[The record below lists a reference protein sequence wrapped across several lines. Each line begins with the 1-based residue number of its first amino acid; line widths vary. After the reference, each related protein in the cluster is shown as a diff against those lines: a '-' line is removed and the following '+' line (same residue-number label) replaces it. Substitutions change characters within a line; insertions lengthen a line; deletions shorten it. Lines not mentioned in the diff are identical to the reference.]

1 MPTFGER
8 LKHAW
13 NAFKSRD
20 PTTDAIAPYDFYQH
34 GSTFKPDRI
43 RFKYST
49 EKTFMTSIINR
60 IAMDVAAIPI
70 KHVRT
75 DDKGNLADI
84 INDSL
89 NYVLNVEANKDQTGR
104 AFIQDVVMSMCDEG
118 CVAIVPIDTTL
129 NPTLS
134 GSYEINSLRVGKIT
148 QWFPDDVRVRVYND
162 QRGISEEI
170 LVPKKI
176 TAIVE
181 NPLYAVMNEP
191 NSTLQRLIRKLTLLD
206 SIDEQAASAKLNLL
220 IQLPYTIKSEARKDQ
235 AEKRRAAIESQ
246 LVESKYGIAY
256 TDATEKVTQL
266 NRSVE
271 NDMLG
276 QIEYLT
282 KLFFN
287 QIGISEGVFYGTASD
302 AEMENY
308 YNRTIE
314 PMLST
319 ITDECSRKFI
329 TKTGRSQGQT
339 LMFFRDPFKL
349 IPITEIAEIT
359 DKLTRNEVLTS
370 NEIRAKI
377 GFEPSDDPKADE
389 LRNSNIAERNEPLD
403 ELEALGPEGYEEYVD
418 PNQDPNQDPYA
429 QY

>member
-1 MPTFGER
+1 MPSFGER

-13 NAFKSRD
+13 NAFRSRD
-20 PTTDAIAPYDFYQH
+20 PTELESPTEFYQH

-43 RFKYST
+43 RFRYSV
-49 EKTFMTSIINR
+49 EKTLMASIVNR

-70 KHVRT
+70 RHVRL
-75 DDKGNLADI
+75 DDRGKLSAI
-84 INDSL
+84 METSL
-89 NYVLNVEANKDQTGR
+89 DYVFTTEANKDQTGR

-129 NPTLS
+129 DPRLS
-134 GSYEINSLRVGKIT
+134 GSYEIQSMRVGKIT
-148 QWFPDDVRVRVYND
+148 QWYPDDVRVRLYND
-162 QRGISEEI
+162 IRGLYEEI
-170 LVPKKI
+170 VVPKKMTGVI
-176 TAIVE
+176 E

-191 NSTLQRLIRKLTLLD
+191 NSTLQRLIRKLNLLD
-206 SIDEQAASAKLNLL
+206 SIDEQAASAKLNMI
-220 IQLPYTIKSEARKDQ
+220 IQLPYTIKSQARQEQ
-235 AEKRRAAIESQ
+235 AEKRRADIESQ

-256 TDATEKVTQL
+256 ADATEKITQL

-287 QIGISEGVFYGTASD
+287 QLGISEGVFYGTAND

-314 PMLST
+314 PIIST

-329 TKTGRSQGQT
+329 TKTGRSQGQD

-377 GFEPSDDPKADE
+377 GFEPADDPKADE
-389 LRNSNIAERNEPLD
+389 LRNSNIADSKEEPN
-403 ELEALGPEGYEEYVD
+403 YEEYMD
-418 PNQDPNQDPYA
+418 PNADPNLE

>member
-1 MPTFGER
+1 MPSFGER

-13 NAFKSRD
+13 NAFRSRD
-20 PTTDAIAPYDFYQH
+20 PTELESPTEFYQH

-43 RFKYST
+43 RFRYSV
-49 EKTFMTSIINR
+49 EKTLMASIVNR

-70 KHVRT
+70 RHVRL
-75 DDKGNLADI
+75 DNRGNLSAI
-84 INDSL
+84 METSL
-89 NYVLNVEANKDQTGR
+89 DYVFTTEANKDQTGR

-129 NPTLS
+129 DPRLS
-134 GSYEINSLRVGKIT
+134 GSYEIQSMRVGKIT
-148 QWFPDDVRVRVYND
+148 QWYPDDVRVRLYND
-162 QRGISEEI
+162 TRGLYEEI
-170 LVPKKI
+170 VVPKKMTGVI
-176 TAIVE
+176 E

-191 NSTLQRLIRKLTLLD
+191 NSTLQRLIRKLNLLD
-206 SIDEQAASAKLNLL
+206 SIDEQAASAKLNMI
-220 IQLPYTIKSEARKDQ
+220 IQLPYTIKSQARQEQ
-235 AEKRRAAIESQ
+235 AEKRRADIESQ

-256 TDATEKVTQL
+256 TDATEKITQL

-287 QIGISEGVFYGTASD
+287 QLGISEGVFYGTAND

-314 PMLST
+314 PIIST

-329 TKTGRSQGQT
+329 TKTGRSQGQD

-377 GFEPSDDPKADE
+377 GFEPADDPKADE
-389 LRNSNIAERNEPLD
+389 LRNSNIADSKEEPN
-403 ELEALGPEGYEEYVD
+403 YEEYMD
-418 PNQDPNQDPYA
+418 PNADPNLE

>member
-1 MPTFGER
+1 MPSFGER

-13 NAFKSRD
+13 NAFRSRD
-20 PTTDAIAPYDFYQH
+20 PTELESPTEFYQH

-43 RFKYST
+43 RFRYSV
-49 EKTFMTSIINR
+49 EKTLMASIVNR

-70 KHVRT
+70 RHVRL
-75 DDKGNLADI
+75 DNRGNLSAI
-84 INDSL
+84 METSL
-89 NYVLNVEANKDQTGR
+89 DYVFTTEANKDQTGR

-129 NPTLS
+129 DPRLS
-134 GSYEINSLRVGKIT
+134 GSYEIQSMRVGKIT
-148 QWFPDDVRVRVYND
+148 QWYPDDVRVRLYND
-162 QRGISEEI
+162 TRGLYEEI
-170 LVPKKI
+170 VVPKKMTGVI
-176 TAIVE
+176 E
-181 NPLYAVMNEP
+181 NPLYAVMNES
-191 NSTLQRLIRKLTLLD
+191 NSTLQRLIRKLNLLD
-206 SIDEQAASAKLNLL
+206 SIDEQAASAKLNMI
-220 IQLPYTIKSEARKDQ
+220 IQLPYTIKSQARQEQ
-235 AEKRRAAIESQ
+235 AEKRRADIESQ

-256 TDATEKVTQL
+256 TDATEKITQL

-287 QIGISEGVFYGTASD
+287 QLGISEGVFYGTAND

-314 PMLST
+314 PIIST

-329 TKTGRSQGQT
+329 TKTGRSQGQD

-377 GFEPSDDPKADE
+377 GFEPADDPKADE
-389 LRNSNIAERNEPLD
+389 LRNSNIADSKEEPN
-403 ELEALGPEGYEEYVD
+403 YEEYMD
-418 PNQDPNQDPYA
+418 PNADPNLE

>member
-1 MPTFGER
+1 MPSFSER

-20 PTTDAIAPYDFYQH
+20 PTELESPTEFYQH

-43 RFKYST
+43 RFRYSV
-49 EKTFMTSIINR
+49 EKTLMASIVNR

-70 KHVRT
+70 RHVRL
-75 DDKGNLADI
+75 DDRGNLSAI
-84 INDSL
+84 METSL
-89 NYVLNVEANKDQTGR
+89 DYVFTTEANKDQTGR

-118 CVAIVPIDTTL
+118 CVAIVPIDATL
-129 NPTLS
+129 DPRLS
-134 GSYEINSLRVGKIT
+134 GSYEINSMRVGKIT
-148 QWFPDDVRVRVYND
+148 QWYPDDVRVRLYND
-162 QRGISEEI
+162 TRGLYEEI
-170 LVPKKI
+170 VVPKKMTGVI
-176 TAIVE
+176 E

-191 NSTLQRLIRKLTLLD
+191 NSTLQRLIRKLNLLD
-206 SIDEQAASAKLNLL
+206 SIDEQAASAKLNMI
-220 IQLPYTIKSEARKDQ
+220 IQLPYTIKSQARQEQ
-235 AEKRRAAIESQ
+235 AEKRRADIESQ

-256 TDATEKVTQL
+256 TDATEKITQL

-271 NDMLG
+271 NDMLV

-287 QIGISEGVFYGTASD
+287 QLGISEGVFYGTAND

-314 PMLST
+314 PIIST

-329 TKTGRSQGQT
+329 TKTGRSQGQD

-377 GFEPSDDPKADE
+377 GFEPADDPKADE
-389 LRNSNIAERNEPLD
+389 LRNSNIADSKEEPN
-403 ELEALGPEGYEEYVD
+403 YEEYIDPSLEAYTNPNAD
-418 PNQDPNQDPYA
+418 PNLE

>member
-1 MPTFGER
+1 MPSFGER

-20 PTTDAIAPYDFYQH
+20 PTDDIIDHKEFYQY
-34 GSTFKPDRI
+34 GSTFRPDRT
-43 RFKYST
+43 RLRYSV
-49 EKTFMTSIINR
+49 EKTLMTSIINR

-70 KHVRT
+70 RHVRV
-75 DDKGNLADI
+75 DEKGNFSSI

-89 NYVLNVEANKDQTGR
+89 DYVLNVEANKDQTGR
-104 AFIQDVVMSMCDEG
+104 SFIQDAVMSMCDEG
-118 CVAIVPIDTTL
+118 CIAIVPVDTSL
-129 NPTLS
+129 DPKLS
-134 GSYEINSLRVGKIT
+134 GAFEIQSLRVGKII
-148 QWFPDDVRVRVYND
+148 QWYPDDVRVSLYND
-162 QRGISEEI
+162 NRGLKEEI
-170 LVPKKI
+170 TVPKKM
-176 TAIVE
+176 TAIIE
-181 NPLYAVMNEP
+181 NPLYAVMNEH
-191 NSTLQRLIRKLTLLD
+191 NSTLQRLIRKLNLLD
-206 SIDEQAASAKLNLL
+206 TIDEQAASAKLNLL
-220 IQLPYTIKSEARKDQ
+220 IQLPYTIKSEARQNQ
-235 AEKRRAAIESQ
+235 AEKRRKDIESQ

-271 NDMLG
+271 NDMLQ

-287 QIGISEGVFYGTASD
+287 QLGISEGVFYGTANDS
-302 AEMENY
+302 EMENY

-314 PMLST
+314 PIIST
-319 ITDECSRKFI
+319 ITNECARKFI
-329 TKTGRSQGQT
+329 TKTGRTQGQN

-389 LRNSNIAERNEPLD
+389 LRNSNIADSKETSPLD
-403 ELEALGPEGYEEYVD
+403 QLEDEQAYLDYL
-418 PNQDPNQDPYA
+418 QDPNLQDPNLE

>member
-1 MPTFGER
+1 MPSFSER

-20 PTTDAIAPYDFYQH
+20 PTELESPTEFYQH

-43 RFKYST
+43 RFRYSV
-49 EKTFMTSIINR
+49 EKTLMASIVNR

-70 KHVRT
+70 RHVRL
-75 DDKGNLADI
+75 DDRGNLSAI
-84 INDSL
+84 METSL
-89 NYVLNVEANKDQTGR
+89 DYVFTTEANKDQTGR

-129 NPTLS
+129 DPRLS
-134 GSYEINSLRVGKIT
+134 GSYEIQSMRVGKIT
-148 QWFPDDVRVRVYND
+148 QWYPDDVRVRLYND
-162 QRGISEEI
+162 TRGLYEEI
-170 LVPKKI
+170 VVPKKMTGVI
-176 TAIVE
+176 E

-191 NSTLQRLIRKLTLLD
+191 NSTLQRLIRKLNLLD
-206 SIDEQAASAKLNLL
+206 SIDEQAASAKLNMI
-220 IQLPYTIKSEARKDQ
+220 IQLPYTIKSQARQEQ
-235 AEKRRAAIESQ
+235 AEKRRADIESQ

-256 TDATEKVTQL
+256 TDATEKITQL

-287 QIGISEGVFYGTASD
+287 QLGISEGVFYGTAND

-314 PMLST
+314 PIIST

-329 TKTGRSQGQT
+329 TKTGRSQGQD

-377 GFEPSDDPKADE
+377 GFEPADDPKADE
-389 LRNSNIAERNEPLD
+389 LRNSNIADSKEEPN
-403 ELEALGPEGYEEYVD
+403 YEEYMD
-418 PNQDPNQDPYA
+418 PNADPNLE

>member
-20 PTTDAIAPYDFYQH
+20 PTEEFVGPSEFYQY
-34 GSTFKPDRI
+34 GSTFRPDRVRLKRSI
-43 RFKYST
+43 
-49 EKTFMTSIINR
+49 EKTLMTSIINR

-70 KHVRT
+70 RHVRV
-75 DDKGNLADI
+75 DNRGNFYDI
-84 INDSL
+84 MPDSSL
-89 NYVLNVEANKDQTGR
+89 DYVLNVEANKDQTGR

-118 CVAIVPIDTTL
+118 CIAVVPVDTTL
-129 NPTLS
+129 DPRHS
-134 GSYEINSLRVGKIT
+134 GSYDIQSLRVGKVI
-148 QWFPDDVRVRVYND
+148 QWYPDDVRVKLYND
-162 QRGISEEI
+162 NRGLYEEI
-170 LVPKKI
+170 TVPKKM
-176 TAIVE
+176 TAIIE
-181 NPLYAVMNEP
+181 NPLYSVMNEQ
-191 NSTLQRLIRKLTLLD
+191 NSTLQRLVRKLNLLD
-206 SIDEQAASAKLNLL
+206 TIDEQAASAKLNLI
-220 IQLPYTIKSEARKDQ
+220 IQLPYTIKSEARKSQ
-235 AEKRRAAIESQ
+235 AEKRRTDIESQ
-246 LVESKYGIAY
+246 LAESKYGIAY
-256 TDATEKVTQL
+256 SDATEKITQL

-271 NDMLG
+271 NDMLS

-287 QIGISEGVFYGTASD
+287 QLGISEGVFYGTASD
-302 AEMENY
+302 SEMENY

-314 PMLST
+314 PIIST
-319 ITDECSRKFI
+319 ITNECARKFI
-329 TKTGRSQGQT
+329 TKTGRTQGQN

-389 LRNSNIAERNEPLD
+389 LRNSNIADNNETTPLD
-403 ELEALGPEGYEEYVD
+403 VVSEEQAYEDYLQSPEV
-418 PNQDPNQDPYA
+418 QDQE
-429 QY
+429 QYY

>member
-1 MPTFGER
+1 MPSFSER

-20 PTTDAIAPYDFYQH
+20 PTELESPTEFYQH

-43 RFKYST
+43 RFRYSV
-49 EKTFMTSIINR
+49 EKTLMASIVNR

-70 KHVRT
+70 RHVRL
-75 DDKGNLADI
+75 DDRGNLSAI
-84 INDSL
+84 METSL
-89 NYVLNVEANKDQTGR
+89 DYVFTTEANKDQTGR

-129 NPTLS
+129 DPRLS
-134 GSYEINSLRVGKIT
+134 GSYEIQSMRVGKIT
-148 QWFPDDVRVRVYND
+148 QWYPDDVRVRLYND
-162 QRGISEEI
+162 TRGLYEEI
-170 LVPKKI
+170 VVPKKMTGVI
-176 TAIVE
+176 E

-191 NSTLQRLIRKLTLLD
+191 NSTLQRLIRKLNLLD
-206 SIDEQAASAKLNLL
+206 SIDEQAASAKLNMI
-220 IQLPYTIKSEARKDQ
+220 IQLPYTIKSQARQEQ
-235 AEKRRAAIESQ
+235 AEKRRADIESQ

-256 TDATEKVTQL
+256 TDATEKITQL

-287 QIGISEGVFYGTASD
+287 QLGISEGVFYGTAND

-314 PMLST
+314 PIIST

-329 TKTGRSQGQT
+329 TKTGHSQGQD

-377 GFEPSDDPKADE
+377 GFEPADDPKADE
-389 LRNSNIAERNEPLD
+389 LRNSNIADSKEEPN
-403 ELEALGPEGYEEYVD
+403 YEEYMD
-418 PNQDPNQDPYA
+418 PNADPNLE

>member
-1 MPTFGER
+1 MPSFGER

-20 PTTDAIAPYDFYQH
+20 PTKEFVGPEEFYQY
-34 GSTFKPDRI
+34 GSTFRPDRT
-43 RFKYST
+43 RLRYSV
-49 EKTFMTSIINR
+49 EKTLMTSIINR

-70 KHVRT
+70 RHVRV
-75 DDKGNLADI
+75 DEKGIFSSI

-89 NYVLNVEANKDQTGR
+89 DYVLNVEANKDQTGR
-104 AFIQDVVMSMCDEG
+104 SFIQDAVMSMCDEG
-118 CVAIVPIDTTL
+118 CIAIVPVDTSL
-129 NPTLS
+129 DPKLS
-134 GSYEINSLRVGKIT
+134 GAFEIQSLRVGKII
-148 QWFPDDVRVRVYND
+148 QWYPDDVRVSLYND
-162 QRGISEEI
+162 NRGLKEEI
-170 LVPKKI
+170 TVPKKM
-176 TAIVE
+176 TAIIE
-181 NPLYAVMNEP
+181 NPLYAVMNEH
-191 NSTLQRLIRKLTLLD
+191 NSTLQRLIRKLNLLD
-206 SIDEQAASAKLNLL
+206 TIDEQAASAKLNLL
-220 IQLPYTIKSEARKDQ
+220 IQLPYTIKSEARQNQ
-235 AEKRRAAIESQ
+235 AEKRRKDIESQ

-287 QIGISEGVFYGTASD
+287 QLGISEGVFYGTANDS
-302 AEMENY
+302 EMENY

-314 PMLST
+314 PIIST
-319 ITDECSRKFI
+319 ITNECARKFI
-329 TKTGRSQGQT
+329 TKTGRTQGQD

-389 LRNSNIAERNEPLD
+389 LRNSNIADSKENSPLD
-403 ELEALGPEGYEEYVD
+403 QLEDEQAYLDYLQD
-418 PNQDPNQDPYA
+418 PSLQDPNQE

>member
-1 MPTFGER
+1 MPKFSER

-20 PTTDAIAPYDFYQH
+20 PTELESPTEFYQH

-43 RFKYST
+43 RFRYSV
-49 EKTFMTSIINR
+49 EKTLMASIVNR

-70 KHVRT
+70 RHVRV
-75 DDKGNLADI
+75 DDRGNLSEI
-84 INDSL
+84 METSL
-89 NYVLNVEANKDQTGR
+89 DYVFTTEANKDQTGR

-129 NPTLS
+129 DPKLS
-134 GSYEINSLRVGKIT
+134 GSYEIQSMRVGKIT
-148 QWFPDDVRVRVYND
+148 QWYPDDVRVRLYND
-162 QRGISEEI
+162 TRGLYEEI
-170 LVPKKI
+170 VVPKKMTGVI
-176 TAIVE
+176 E

-191 NSTLQRLIRKLTLLD
+191 NSTLQRLIRKLNLLD
-206 SIDEQAASAKLNLL
+206 SIDEQAASAKLNMI
-220 IQLPYTIKSEARKDQ
+220 IQLPYTIKSQARQEQ
-235 AEKRRAAIESQ
+235 AEKRRADIESQ

-256 TDATEKVTQL
+256 TDATEKITQL

-287 QIGISEGVFYGTASD
+287 QLGISEGVFYGTASD

-308 YNRTIE
+308 YNRTVE
-314 PMLST
+314 PIIST

-329 TKTGRSQGQT
+329 TKTGRSQGQD

-377 GFEPSDDPKADE
+377 GFEPADDPKADE
-389 LRNSNIAERNEPLD
+389 LRNSNIADSKEEPS
-403 ELEALGPEGYEEYVD
+403 YEEYMD
-418 PNQDPNQDPYA
+418 PNLEEYSDPNADPNFE

>member
-1 MPTFGER
+1 MPSFGER

-20 PTTDAIAPYDFYQH
+20 PTELESPTEFYQH

-43 RFKYST
+43 RFRYSV
-49 EKTFMTSIINR
+49 EKTLMASIVNR

-70 KHVRT
+70 RHVRL
-75 DDKGNLADI
+75 DDRGNLSAI
-84 INDSL
+84 METSL
-89 NYVLNVEANKDQTGR
+89 DYVFTTEANKDQTGR

-129 NPTLS
+129 DPRLS
-134 GSYEINSLRVGKIT
+134 GSYEIQSMRVGKIT
-148 QWFPDDVRVRVYND
+148 QWYPDDVRVRLYND
-162 QRGISEEI
+162 TRGLYEEI
-170 LVPKKI
+170 VVPKKMTGVI
-176 TAIVE
+176 E

-191 NSTLQRLIRKLTLLD
+191 NSTLQRLIRKLNLLD
-206 SIDEQAASAKLNLL
+206 SIDEQAASAKLNII
-220 IQLPYTIKSEARKDQ
+220 IQHPYTIKTQARQEQ
-235 AEKRRAAIESQ
+235 AEKRRADIESQ
-246 LVESKYGIAY
+246 LAESKYGIAY
-256 TDATEKVTQL
+256 TDATEKITQL

-287 QIGISEGVFYGTASD
+287 QLGISEGVFYGTAND

-314 PMLST
+314 PIIST

-329 TKTGRSQGQT
+329 TKTGRSQGQD

-377 GFEPSDDPKADE
+377 GFEPADDPKADE
-389 LRNSNIAERNEPLD
+389 LRNSNIADSKEEPN
-403 ELEALGPEGYEEYVD
+403 YEEYMD
-418 PNQDPNQDPYA
+418 PNADPNLE

>member
-1 MPTFGER
+1 MPSFGER

-20 PTTDAIAPYDFYQH
+20 PTELESPTEFYQH

-43 RFKYST
+43 RFRYSV
-49 EKTFMTSIINR
+49 EKTLMASIVNR

-70 KHVRT
+70 RHVRL
-75 DDKGNLADI
+75 DDRGNLSAI
-84 INDSL
+84 METSL
-89 NYVLNVEANKDQTGR
+89 DYVFTTEANKDQTGR

-129 NPTLS
+129 DPRLS
-134 GSYEINSLRVGKIT
+134 GSYEIQSMRVGKIT
-148 QWFPDDVRVRVYND
+148 QWYPDDVRVRLYND
-162 QRGISEEI
+162 TRGLYEEI
-170 LVPKKI
+170 VVPKKMTGVI
-176 TAIVE
+176 E

-191 NSTLQRLIRKLTLLD
+191 NSTLQRLIRKLNLLD
-206 SIDEQAASAKLNLL
+206 SIDEQAASAKLNMI
-220 IQLPYTIKSEARKDQ
+220 IQLPYTIKSQARQEQ
-235 AEKRRAAIESQ
+235 AEKRRADIESQ

-256 TDATEKVTQL
+256 TDATEKITQL

-287 QIGISEGVFYGTASD
+287 QLGISEGVFYGTAND

-314 PMLST
+314 PIIST

-329 TKTGRSQGQT
+329 TKTGRSQGQD

-377 GFEPSDDPKADE
+377 GFEPADDPKADE
-389 LRNSNIAERNEPLD
+389 LRNSNIADSKEESN
-403 ELEALGPEGYEEYVD
+403 YEEYMD
-418 PNQDPNQDPYA
+418 PNADPNLE

>member
-1 MPTFGER
+1 MPSFGER

-20 PTTDAIAPYDFYQH
+20 PTELESPTEFYQY

-43 RFKYST
+43 RFRYSV
-49 EKTFMTSIINR
+49 EKTLMASIVNR

-70 KHVRT
+70 RHVRL
-75 DDKGNLADI
+75 DDRGKLSAI
-84 INDSL
+84 METSL
-89 NYVLNVEANKDQTGR
+89 DYVFTTEANKDQTGR

-129 NPTLS
+129 DPRLS
-134 GSYEINSLRVGKIT
+134 GSYEIQSMRVGKIT
-148 QWFPDDVRVRVYND
+148 QWYPDDVRVRLYND
-162 QRGISEEI
+162 TRGLYEEI
-170 LVPKKI
+170 VVPKKMTGVI
-176 TAIVE
+176 E

-191 NSTLQRLIRKLTLLD
+191 NSTLQRLIRKLNLLD
-206 SIDEQAASAKLNLL
+206 SIDEQAASAKLNMI
-220 IQLPYTIKSEARKDQ
+220 IQLPYTIKSQARQEQ
-235 AEKRRAAIESQ
+235 AEKRRADIESQ
-246 LVESKYGIAY
+246 LEESKYGIAY
-256 TDATEKVTQL
+256 ADATEKITQL

-287 QIGISEGVFYGTASD
+287 QLGISEGVFYGTAND

-314 PMLST
+314 PIIST

-329 TKTGRSQGQT
+329 TKTGRSQGQD

-359 DKLTRNEVLTS
+359 DKLTRNEILTS

-377 GFEPSDDPKADE
+377 GFEPADDPKADE
-389 LRNSNIAERNEPLD
+389 LRNSNIADSKEEPN
-403 ELEALGPEGYEEYVD
+403 YEEYMD
-418 PNQDPNQDPYA
+418 PNADPNLE

>member
-20 PTTDAIAPYDFYQH
+20 PTQEFIGPSEFYQY
-34 GSTFKPDRI
+34 GSTFRPDRV
-43 RFKYST
+43 RLKYSI
-49 EKTFMTSIINR
+49 EKTLMTSIINR

-70 KHVRT
+70 RHVRT
-75 DDKGNLADI
+75 DDRGNFADI
-84 INDSL
+84 IEDSL
-89 NYVLNVEANKDQTGR
+89 DYVLNVEANKDQTGR

-118 CVAIVPIDTTL
+118 CVAIVPVDTTL
-129 NPTLS
+129 NPLHS
-134 GSYEINSLRVGKIT
+134 GAYEIQSLRVGKII
-148 QWFPDDVRVRVYND
+148 QWYPDDVRVRLYND
-162 QRGISEEI
+162 NRGLYEEI
-170 LVPKKI
+170 TVPKKM
-176 TAIVE
+176 TAVIE
-181 NPLYAVMNEP
+181 NPLYAVMNEK
-191 NSTLQRLIRKLTLLD
+191 NSTLQRLVRKLNLLD
-206 SIDEQAASAKLNLL
+206 TIDEQAASAKLNLI
-220 IQLPYTIKSEARKDQ
+220 IQLPYAIKSEARQNQ
-235 AEKRRAAIESQ
+235 AEKRRKDIESQ
-246 LVESKYGIAY
+246 LAESKYGIAY
-256 TDATEKVTQL
+256 SDATEKITQL

-271 NDMLG
+271 NDMLS

-287 QIGISEGVFYGTASD
+287 QLGISEGVFYGTANDS
-302 AEMENY
+302 EMENY

-314 PMLST
+314 PIIST
-319 ITDECSRKFI
+319 ITNECARKFI
-329 TKTGRSQGQT
+329 TKTGRTQGQN

-389 LRNSNIAERNEPLD
+389 LRNSNIADNNETTPLD
-403 ELEALGPEGYEEYVD
+403 VASEEQAYEDYLQSPEV
-418 PNQDPNQDPYA
+418 QDQE
-429 QY
+429 QYY

>member
-1 MPTFGER
+1 MPSFGER

-20 PTTDAIAPYDFYQH
+20 PTELESPTEFYQH

-43 RFKYST
+43 RFRYSV
-49 EKTFMTSIINR
+49 EKTLMASIVNR

-70 KHVRT
+70 RHVRL
-75 DDKGNLADI
+75 DDRGNLSAI
-84 INDSL
+84 METSL
-89 NYVLNVEANKDQTGR
+89 DYVFTTEANKDQTGR

-129 NPTLS
+129 DPKLS
-134 GSYEINSLRVGKIT
+134 GSYEIQSMRVGKIT
-148 QWFPDDVRVRVYND
+148 QWYPDDVRVRLYND
-162 QRGISEEI
+162 TRGIYEEI
-170 LVPKKI
+170 VVPKKMTGVI
-176 TAIVE
+176 E

-191 NSTLQRLIRKLTLLD
+191 NSTLQRLIRKLNLLD
-206 SIDEQAASAKLNLL
+206 SIDEQAASAKLNMI
-220 IQLPYTIKSEARKDQ
+220 IQLPYTIKSQARQEQ
-235 AEKRRAAIESQ
+235 AEKRRADIESQ

-256 TDATEKVTQL
+256 TDATEKITQL

-287 QIGISEGVFYGTASD
+287 QLGISEGVFYGTASD

-314 PMLST
+314 PIIST

-329 TKTGRSQGQT
+329 TKTGRSQGQD

-377 GFEPSDDPKADE
+377 GFEPADDPKADE
-389 LRNSNIAERNEPLD
+389 LRNSNIADSKEEPS
-403 ELEALGPEGYEEYVD
+403 YEEYMDPNVD
-418 PNQDPNQDPYA
+418 PNLE

>member
-1 MPTFGER
+1 MPSFGER

-20 PTTDAIAPYDFYQH
+20 PTTNFIEPKEFYQY
-34 GSTFKPDRI
+34 GSTFRPDRT
-43 RFKYST
+43 RLRYSV
-49 EKTFMTSIINR
+49 EKTLMNSIINR

-70 KHVRT
+70 RHVRV
-75 DDKGNLADI
+75 DEKGIFDSV

-89 NYVLNVEANKDQTGR
+89 DYVLNVEANKDQTGR
-104 AFIQDVVMSMCDEG
+104 AFIQDAVMSMCDEG
-118 CVAIVPIDTTL
+118 CIAIVPVDTTL
-129 NPTLS
+129 DPTHS
-134 GSYEINSLRVGKIT
+134 GSYEIQSLRVGKII
-148 QWFPDDVRVRVYND
+148 QWYPDDVRVSLYND
-162 QRGISEEI
+162 VRGLKEEI
-170 LVPKKI
+170 TVPKKM

-181 NPLYAVMNEP
+181 NPLYAVMNEH
-191 NSTLQRLIRKLTLLD
+191 NSTLQRLIRKLNLLD
-206 SIDEQAASAKLNLL
+206 TIDEQAASAKLNLL
-220 IQLPYTIKSEARKDQ
+220 IQLPYTIKSEARQNQ
-235 AEKRRAAIESQ
+235 AEKRRKDIESQ

-271 NDMLG
+271 NDMIH

-287 QIGISEGVFYGTASD
+287 QLGISEGVFYGTASD
-302 AEMENY
+302 SEMENY

-314 PMLST
+314 PIIST
-319 ITDECSRKFI
+319 ITNECARKFI
-329 TKTGRSQGQT
+329 TKTGRSQGQN

-389 LRNSNIAERNEPLD
+389 LRNSNIADSKEMPN
-403 ELEALGPEGYEEYVD
+403 YEEYVD
-418 PNQDPNQDPYA
+418 PSLEGYVEPNQTQE

>member
-1 MPTFGER
+1 MPSFGER

-20 PTTDAIAPYDFYQH
+20 PTELESPTEFYQH
-34 GSTFKPDRI
+34 GYTFKPDRI
-43 RFKYST
+43 RFRYSV
-49 EKTFMTSIINR
+49 EKTLMASIVNR

-70 KHVRT
+70 RHVRL
-75 DDKGNLADI
+75 DDRGNLSAI
-84 INDSL
+84 METSL
-89 NYVLNVEANKDQTGR
+89 DYVFTTEANKDQTGR

-129 NPTLS
+129 DPRLS
-134 GSYEINSLRVGKIT
+134 GSYEIQSMRVGKIT
-148 QWFPDDVRVRVYND
+148 QWYPDDVRVRLYND
-162 QRGISEEI
+162 TRGLYEEI
-170 LVPKKI
+170 VVPKKMTGVI
-176 TAIVE
+176 E

-191 NSTLQRLIRKLTLLD
+191 NSTLQRLIRKLNLLD
-206 SIDEQAASAKLNLL
+206 SIDEQAASAKLNMI
-220 IQLPYTIKSEARKDQ
+220 IQLPYTIKSQARQEQ
-235 AEKRRAAIESQ
+235 AEKRRADIESQ

-256 TDATEKVTQL
+256 TDATEKITQL

-287 QIGISEGVFYGTASD
+287 QLGISEGVFYGTAND

-314 PMLST
+314 PIIST

-329 TKTGRSQGQT
+329 TKTGRSQGQD

-377 GFEPSDDPKADE
+377 GFEPADDPKADE
-389 LRNSNIAERNEPLD
+389 LRNSNIADSKEEPN
-403 ELEALGPEGYEEYVD
+403 YEEYMDPSLEAHTNPNAD
-418 PNQDPNQDPYA
+418 PNLE

>member
-1 MPTFGER
+1 MPSFGER

-20 PTTDAIAPYDFYQH
+20 PTELESPTEFYQH
-34 GSTFKPDRI
+34 GSIFKPDRI
-43 RFKYST
+43 RFRYSV
-49 EKTFMTSIINR
+49 EKTLMASIVNR

-70 KHVRT
+70 RHVRL
-75 DDKGNLADI
+75 DDRGNLSAI
-84 INDSL
+84 METSL
-89 NYVLNVEANKDQTGR
+89 DYVFTTEANKDQTGR

-129 NPTLS
+129 DPRLS
-134 GSYEINSLRVGKIT
+134 GSYEIQSMRVGKIT
-148 QWFPDDVRVRVYND
+148 QWYPDDVRVRLYND
-162 QRGISEEI
+162 TRGLYEEI
-170 LVPKKI
+170 VVPKKMTGVI
-176 TAIVE
+176 E

-191 NSTLQRLIRKLTLLD
+191 NSTLQRLIRKLNLLD
-206 SIDEQAASAKLNLL
+206 SIDEQAASAKLNMI
-220 IQLPYTIKSEARKDQ
+220 IQLPYTIKSQARQEQ
-235 AEKRRAAIESQ
+235 AEKRRADIESQ
-246 LVESKYGIAY
+246 LAESKYGIAY
-256 TDATEKVTQL
+256 TDATEKITQL

-287 QIGISEGVFYGTASD
+287 QLGISEGVFYGKAND

-314 PMLST
+314 PIIST

-329 TKTGRSQGQT
+329 TKTGRSQGQD

-377 GFEPSDDPKADE
+377 GFEPADDPKADE
-389 LRNSNIAERNEPLD
+389 LRNSNIADSKEEPN
-403 ELEALGPEGYEEYVD
+403 YEEYMD
-418 PNQDPNQDPYA
+418 PNADPNLE

>member
-1 MPTFGER
+1 MPKFSER

-20 PTTDAIAPYDFYQH
+20 PTELESPTEFYQH

-43 RFKYST
+43 RFRYSV
-49 EKTFMTSIINR
+49 EKTLMASIVNR

-70 KHVRT
+70 RHVRV
-75 DDKGNLADI
+75 DDRGNLSEI
-84 INDSL
+84 METSL
-89 NYVLNVEANKDQTGR
+89 DYVFTTEANKDQTGR

-129 NPTLS
+129 DPKLS
-134 GSYEINSLRVGKIT
+134 GSYEIQSMRVGKIT
-148 QWFPDDVRVRVYND
+148 QWYPDDVRVRLYND
-162 QRGISEEI
+162 TRGIYEEI
-170 LVPKKI
+170 VVPKKMTGVI
-176 TAIVE
+176 E

-191 NSTLQRLIRKLTLLD
+191 NSTLQRLIRKLNLLD
-206 SIDEQAASAKLNLL
+206 SIDEQAASAKLNMI
-220 IQLPYTIKSEARKDQ
+220 IQLPYTIKSQARQEQ
-235 AEKRRAAIESQ
+235 AEKRRADIESQ

-256 TDATEKVTQL
+256 TDATEKITQL

-287 QIGISEGVFYGTASD
+287 QLGISEGVFYGTAND

-314 PMLST
+314 PIIST

-329 TKTGRSQGQT
+329 TKTGRSQGQD

-370 NEIRAKI
+370 NEIRSKI
-377 GFEPSDDPKADE
+377 GFEPADDPKADE
-389 LRNSNIAERNEPLD
+389 LRNSNIADSKEEPS
-403 ELEALGPEGYEEYVD
+403 YEEYMDPNLEEYSDLNVD
-418 PNQDPNQDPYA
+418 PNLE

>member
-1 MPTFGER
+1 MPKFSER

-20 PTTDAIAPYDFYQH
+20 PTELESPTEFYQH

-43 RFKYST
+43 RFRYSV
-49 EKTFMTSIINR
+49 EKTLMASIVNR

-70 KHVRT
+70 RHVRV
-75 DDKGNLADI
+75 DDRGNLSEI
-84 INDSL
+84 METSL
-89 NYVLNVEANKDQTGR
+89 DYVFTTEANKDQTGR

-129 NPTLS
+129 DPKLS
-134 GSYEINSLRVGKIT
+134 GSYEIQSMRVGKIT
-148 QWFPDDVRVRVYND
+148 QWYPDDVRVRLYND
-162 QRGISEEI
+162 VRGIHEEI
-170 LVPKKI
+170 VVPKKMTGVI
-176 TAIVE
+176 E

-191 NSTLQRLIRKLTLLD
+191 NSTLQRLIRKLNLLD
-206 SIDEQAASAKLNLL
+206 SIDEQAASAKLNMI
-220 IQLPYTIKSEARKDQ
+220 IQLPYTIKSQARQEQ
-235 AEKRRAAIESQ
+235 AEKRRADIESQ

-256 TDATEKVTQL
+256 IDATEKITQL

-287 QIGISEGVFYGTASD
+287 QLGISEGVFYGTASD

-308 YNRTIE
+308 YNRTVE
-314 PMLST
+314 PIIST

-329 TKTGRSQGQT
+329 TKTGRSQGQD

-370 NEIRAKI
+370 NEIRSKI
-377 GFEPSDDPKADE
+377 GFEPADDPKADE
-389 LRNSNIAERNEPLD
+389 LRNSNIADSKEEPS
-403 ELEALGPEGYEEYVD
+403 YEEYMD
-418 PNQDPNQDPYA
+418 PNLEEYSDPNADPNLE

>member
-1 MPTFGER
+1 MPSFSER

-20 PTTDAIAPYDFYQH
+20 PTELESPTEFYQH

-43 RFKYST
+43 RFRYSV
-49 EKTFMTSIINR
+49 EKTLMASIVNR

-70 KHVRT
+70 RHVRL
-75 DDKGNLADI
+75 DDRGNLSAI
-84 INDSL
+84 METSL
-89 NYVLNVEANKDQTGR
+89 DYVFTTEANKDQTGR

-129 NPTLS
+129 DPRLS
-134 GSYEINSLRVGKIT
+134 GSYEINSMRVGKIT
-148 QWFPDDVRVRVYND
+148 QWYPDDVRVRLYND
-162 QRGISEEI
+162 TRGLYEEI
-170 LVPKKI
+170 VVPKKMTGVI
-176 TAIVE
+176 E

-191 NSTLQRLIRKLTLLD
+191 NSTLQRLIRKLNLLD
-206 SIDEQAASAKLNLL
+206 SIDEQAASAKLNMI
-220 IQLPYTIKSEARKDQ
+220 IQLPYTIKSQARQEQ
-235 AEKRRAAIESQ
+235 AEKRRADIESQ

-256 TDATEKVTQL
+256 TDATEKITQL

-287 QIGISEGVFYGTASD
+287 QLGISEGVFYGTAND

-314 PMLST
+314 PIIST

-329 TKTGRSQGQT
+329 TKTGRSQGQD

-377 GFEPSDDPKADE
+377 GFEPADDPKADE
-389 LRNSNIAERNEPLD
+389 LRNSNIADSKEEPN
-403 ELEALGPEGYEEYVD
+403 YEEYMD
-418 PNQDPNQDPYA
+418 PNADPNLE

>member
-1 MPTFGER
+1 MPSFGER

-20 PTTDAIAPYDFYQH
+20 QTELESPTEFYQH

-43 RFKYST
+43 RFRYSV
-49 EKTFMTSIINR
+49 EKTLMASIVNR

-70 KHVRT
+70 RHVRL
-75 DDKGNLADI
+75 DDRGNLSAI
-84 INDSL
+84 METSL
-89 NYVLNVEANKDQTGR
+89 DYVFTTEANKDQTGR

-129 NPTLS
+129 DPRLS
-134 GSYEINSLRVGKIT
+134 GSYEIQSMRVGKIT
-148 QWFPDDVRVRVYND
+148 QWYPDDVRVRLYND
-162 QRGISEEI
+162 TRGLYEEI
-170 LVPKKI
+170 VVPKKMTGVI
-176 TAIVE
+176 E

-191 NSTLQRLIRKLTLLD
+191 NSTLQRLIRKLNLLD
-206 SIDEQAASAKLNLL
+206 SIDEQAASAKLNMI
-220 IQLPYTIKSEARKDQ
+220 IQLPYTIKSQARQEQ
-235 AEKRRAAIESQ
+235 AEKRRADIESQ

-256 TDATEKVTQL
+256 TDATEKITQL

-287 QIGISEGVFYGTASD
+287 QLGISEGVFYGTAND

-314 PMLST
+314 PIIST

-329 TKTGRSQGQT
+329 TKTGRSQGQD

-377 GFEPSDDPKADE
+377 GFEPADDPKADE
-389 LRNSNIAERNEPLD
+389 LRNSNIADSKEEPN
-403 ELEALGPEGYEEYVD
+403 YEEYMD
-418 PNQDPNQDPYA
+418 PNADPNLE

>member
-1 MPTFGER
+1 MPSFGER

-20 PTTDAIAPYDFYQH
+20 PTELESPTEFYQH

-43 RFKYST
+43 RFRYSV
-49 EKTFMTSIINR
+49 EKTLMASIVNR

-70 KHVRT
+70 RHVRL
-75 DDKGNLADI
+75 DNRGNLSAI
-84 INDSL
+84 METSL
-89 NYVLNVEANKDQTGR
+89 DYVFTTEANKDQTGR

-129 NPTLS
+129 DPRLS
-134 GSYEINSLRVGKIT
+134 GSYEIQSMRVGKIT
-148 QWFPDDVRVRVYND
+148 QWYPDDVRVRLYND
-162 QRGISEEI
+162 TRGLYEEI
-170 LVPKKI
+170 VVPKKMTGVI
-176 TAIVE
+176 E

-191 NSTLQRLIRKLTLLD
+191 NSTLQRLIRKLNLLD
-206 SIDEQAASAKLNLL
+206 SIDEQAASAKLNMI
-220 IQLPYTIKSEARKDQ
+220 IQLPYTIKSQARQEQ
-235 AEKRRAAIESQ
+235 AEKRRADIESQ

-256 TDATEKVTQL
+256 TDATEKITQL

-287 QIGISEGVFYGTASD
+287 QLGISEGVFYGTAND

-314 PMLST
+314 PIIST

-329 TKTGRSQGQT
+329 TKTGRSQGQD

-377 GFEPSDDPKADE
+377 GFEPADDPKADE
-389 LRNSNIAERNEPLD
+389 LRNSNIADSKEEPN
-403 ELEALGPEGYEEYVD
+403 YEEYMD
-418 PNQDPNQDPYA
+418 PNADPNLE

>member
-1 MPTFGER
+1 MPSFGER

-20 PTTDAIAPYDFYQH
+20 PTELESPTEFYQH

-43 RFKYST
+43 RFRYSV
-49 EKTFMTSIINR
+49 EKTLMASIVNR

-70 KHVRT
+70 RHVRL
-75 DDKGNLADI
+75 DDRGNLSAI
-84 INDSL
+84 METSL
-89 NYVLNVEANKDQTGR
+89 DYVFTTEANKDQTGR

-129 NPTLS
+129 DPRLS
-134 GSYEINSLRVGKIT
+134 GSYEIQSMRVGKIT
-148 QWFPDDVRVRVYND
+148 QWYPDDVRVRLYND
-162 QRGISEEI
+162 TRGLYEEI
-170 LVPKKI
+170 VVPKKMTGVI
-176 TAIVE
+176 E

-191 NSTLQRLIRKLTLLD
+191 NSTLQRLIRKLNLLD
-206 SIDEQAASAKLNLL
+206 SIDEQAASAKLNMI
-220 IQLPYTIKSEARKDQ
+220 IQLPYTIKSQARQEQ
-235 AEKRRAAIESQ
+235 AEKRRADIESQ

-256 TDATEKVTQL
+256 TDATEKITQL

-287 QIGISEGVFYGTASD
+287 QLGISEGVFYGTAND

-314 PMLST
+314 PIIST

-329 TKTGRSQGQT
+329 TKTGRSQGQD

-377 GFEPSDDPKADE
+377 GFEPADDPKADE
-389 LRNSNIAERNEPLD
+389 LRNSNIADSKEEPN
-403 ELEALGPEGYEEYVD
+403 YEEYMD
-418 PNQDPNQDPYA
+418 PNADPNLE